1 MVNVNKCNNEPQ
13 VNRISIIVGSESW
26 RGSQIDNSKLIAK
39 WKGQGINPRGTK
51 KKTKSE
57 EHVTGICKYA
67 KGIGKSGKEIN
78 HIVWRITRTH
88 LIGI

>member
-1 MVNVNKCNNEPQ
+1 MINVNKCNNEPQ
-13 VNRISIIVGSESW
+13 VDRINIIVGS
-26 RGSQIDNSKLIAK
+26 QIDSSKLIAK
-39 WKGQGINPRGTK
+39 WTGQGIKPSGTK
-51 KKTKSE
+51 KKTNSE

-67 KGIGKSGKEIN
+67 KGTGKSGRKIN